1 MGKRRENHAERR
13 AARLGETLLDMS
25 KDRDRLRALLTKI
38 ATDPRCRALVDDATL
53 EAVGPD
59 AARIVRAERQ
69 RDEMAATVARLTAAQ
84 LVAER
89 RFYAAIEAVGYRSR
103 FLALRAADAVK
114 APADRL
120 YAVSAHG
127 KPLEIATLAG
137 DVISEEAKRPRK
149 AAECGDLYPRGGIGR
164 SILHY
169 EDLRRELAR
178 PRDLP
183 ATEKAPEVPIASSGD
198 WAATKPTTPDEPRK
212 GASGEARAAK
222 VAAEVL
228 GGKADKPKRKAPT
241 KRKASTAGDE
251 PATLPEEGATVH

>member
-1 MGKRRENHAERR
+1 MGKRRENHDARR
-13 AARLGETLLDMS
+13 AARLGETLLDTS
-25 KDRDRLRALLTKI
+25 RERDRLRALLGRI
-38 ATDPRCRALVDDATL
+38 ATDPRCRGLVDEDAL
-53 EAVGPD
+53 EALGPD

-89 RFYAAIEAVGYRSR
+89 RFYAAIEAIGYRSR
-103 FLALRAADAVK
+103 YLALRAADAVK

-164 SILHY
+164 SIQHY

-183 ATEKAPEVPIASSGD
+183 ATEKAPEVPIAASGD
-198 WAATKPTTPDEPRK
+198 WAATKPTTPDETRK
-212 GASGEARAAK
+212 GASGAAVAAK

-228 GGKADKPKRKAPT
+228 ADKAKPKRRAPV
-241 KRKASTAGDE
+241 KRKAAATGDE
-251 PATLPEEGATVH
+251 PATLPETGATVH